1 MTKKS
6 KMFCWWCGK
15 PLSVMNRP
23 DGTPWATLIE
33 IEAGRTVRVHK
44 TCADDTR
51 KSLRRL
57 TANPDRPE
65 RRA

>member
-15 PLSVMNRP
+15 PLSTMNRP
-23 DGTPWATLIE
+23 DGTPWATLVE
-33 IEAGRTVRVHK
+33 IEPGREVRC
-44 TCADDTR
+44 TRRARPTR
-51 KSLRRL
+51 KSLRKL
-57 TANPDRPE
+57 TANNPDRPE